1 MIIVPAAGPLPSDI
15 LLIGEAPG
23 RTEAD
28 QLSPFVG
35 KSGQEQER
43 YLSRYG
49 LSARRW
55 RRTNVFPVYRDG
67 NPDPSADDIREW
79 TPHLLSEIERTRPRL
94 IIAVG
99 RFAAR
104 FFLGDDLTMDAC
116 HGLPHRPCTFE
127 TNDVHRKNLLAV
139 LRPDCC
145 ILPAIHPAA
154 GLYDGELRALIAW
167 DYSQVAAMAK
177 LVQSNKPIPYRV
189 DPYAGQESY
198 IDISGESLAWA
209 LENEDTDVIGL
220 DTEGYPDDPWSIQVS
235 CYPGTGYVLRTSQP
249 DFLDGVE
256 AIQTRADSGSIIVT
270 HDANTPQGALYD
282 TIMCRAMGLELS
294 RARVY
299 NTMYMAYLLRLE
311 PKGLKPLA
319 YRHEAM
325 RLDNYGGLVEDKGR
339 EKQVEYLMS
348 ILELTGKWPK
358 PTPRTIHNNDGTTK
372 QYTPQ
377 SVERAAT
384 SILRDVLDEKS
395 NKDGELCDPY
405 KRWMNVDQ
413 NLRSIVESLLGRMP
427 IGTLNDLPLDVST
440 RYAARD
446 ADATR
451 RLYFTL
457 RSRLESEGRWH
468 LAEHA
473 SLFLP
478 IIEEMQRNGMPASR
492 SHFENLSV
500 YFWDRMVEVQS
511 RISTNYFDGRPFNPK
526 SPKQVKT
533 LLRRLGLTDQALKT
547 TDSGDIST
555 NEKSIGHLK
564 HSEPA
569 ISDIFEWRHYQQLR
583 SMFCESL
590 LESMGEPVDGQ
601 DIYTVHT
608 VFKPASIPTRRVIS
622 EKPNLQQM
630 PTRTEEGRKIRAGF
644 VVSHPE
650 VFGSWDQSQIE
661 ARILAHVSKDPLLIK
676 FFNEGQDIHVETA
689 KLVLGDYKGQK
700 DDPYGVT
707 YDMDEDESLWT
718 LRKNNHTE
726 ISTLEQAA
734 DYLSSLRKRVDKE
747 RRDAA
752 KTINYGIIY
761 GMSAHALQIQL
772 AMRGIHWSLRQCEKA
787 LDNWFK
793 TYVGVRNYTRQVERN
808 LDRDGYVEDI
818 WGMRRYLPGIW
829 SDDRGTRNEAI
840 RQAVSFCVS
849 GGAQGTFQNSIIW
862 LAPYIRDL
870 QDSGYNVKWRQQV
883 YDEIILSFDVDLW
896 EVIDP
901 LVVEAL
907 TQHHG
912 VKGITVPVEADGKYG
927 STWESIK

>member
-1 MIIVPAAGPLPSDI
+1 MLV
-15 LLIGEAPG
+15 GEAPG
-23 RTEAD
+23 REEFL
-28 QLSPFVG
+28 QSRPFVG

-43 YLSRYG
+43 HLNRHG
-49 LSARRW
+49 LSDRTMYK
-55 RRTNVFPVYRDG
+55 TNVVKEYRDK
-67 NPDPSADDIREW
+67 NPDPTREQIEYW
-79 TPHLLSEIERTRPRL
+79 APRLLKETEEVRPRL
-94 IIAVG
+94 IVAVG
-99 RFAAR
+99 RFAMR
-104 FFLGDDLTMDAC
+104 WFLGESAELDAC
-116 HGLPHRPCTFE
+116 HGLPHRAGAFDKTR
-127 TNDVHRKNLLAV
+127 TNRA
-139 LRPDCC
+139 PADCC
-145 ILPAIHPAA
+145 VLPIYHVAA
-154 GLYDGELRALIAW
+154 GFYDGELRALIAW
-167 DYSQVAAMAK
+167 DYSQVAAMVK
-177 LVQSNKPIPYRV
+177 LVQAGKPIPYRV
-189 DPYAGQESY
+189 DHYEGKELYYDVTGTQLVNELDLRLGRPFVSY
-198 IDISGESLAWA
+198 S
-209 LENEDTDVIGL
+209 VVGL
-220 DTEGYPDDPWSIQVS
+220 DTEGYPDDPWSIQIS
-235 CYPGTGYVLRTSQP
+235 TAPGSGLVLRTSQP
-249 DFLDGVE
+249 DFHVGILHL
-256 AIQTRADSGSIIVT
+256 QHLADSGCTFVT

-294 RARVY
+294 RARLY
-299 NTMYMAYLLRLE
+299 NTMYMSYLLRLE

-325 RLDNYGGLVEDKGR
+325 RLDNYYGLVEDKGR
-339 EKQVEYLMS
+339 EKQVEYLTRV
-348 ILELTGKWPK
+348 LERTWYK
-358 PTPRTIHNNDGTTK
+358 PIPRTIFENDGTSRL
-372 QYTPQ
+372 YTPQ
-377 SVERAAT
+377 SIERAAT
-384 SILRDVLDEKS
+384 SILRDVLTEKQ

-405 KRWMNVDQ
+405 ARWKKVDPV
-413 NLRSIVESLLGRMP
+413 LRRTVEKELGKMP
-427 IGTLNDLPLDVST
+427 IGTLNDLPLDLAT
-440 RYAARD
+440 TYAGKD

-457 RSRLESEGRWH
+457 RARLESEGRWH

-478 IIEEMQRNGMPASR
+478 VIEEMQRNGMPASR
-492 SHFENLSV
+492 PHFENLSV
-500 YFWDRMVEVQS
+500 YFWDRMCEVQS

-564 HSEPA
+564 HTEPA

-590 LESMGEPVDGQ
+590 LESMGEPVPGQ

-622 EKPNLQQM
+622 QDPNLQQM

-661 ARILAHVSKDPLLIK
+661 ARILAHVSRDPLLIK

-707 YDMDEDESLWT
+707 YDMDEAEALEAIHAH
-718 LRKNNHTE
+718 RKHASPAE
-726 ISTLEQAA
+726 IIISTLQDAA
-734 DYLSSLRKRVDKE
+734 DYLSTLRKRVDKE

-772 AMRGIHWSLRQCEKA
+772 AMRGIHWSQRQCEKA

-793 TYVGVRNYTRQVERN
+793 TYVGVRNYTRQVERD
-808 LDRDGYVEDI
+808 LDRDGYVDDI

-862 LAPYIRDL
+862 LAPYIREL
-870 QDSGYNVKWRQQV
+870 QDAGYNVKWRQQV

-907 TQHHG
+907 TMHHG
-912 VKGITVPVEADGKYG
+912 VKGITVPVEADGKWA
-927 STWESIK
+927 SSWDQLK